1 MYSKY
6 FVLLNIIET
15 STSIQDIH
23 MMQVGFLFLGMQVE

>member
-15 STSIQDIH
+15 STSIQDIQ
-23 MMQVGFLFLGMQVE
+23 MQVGFLFLGMQVE